1 MLNALAALVDRGDR
15 ILVIE
20 DTPELQLPQPHVVYM
35 KTRIRDIQGLPDV
48 TLRDLIINTLRMRPD
63 RIIVG
68 EVRGPEAPDMLQA
81 MNVGQEG
88 VMATP
93 SRQLLPRGAA
103 TLGDAHLDGGIGHA
117 AKGRARQR
125 GPSRGR
131 DRLHGA
137 PGGRLK
143 ARRAGFEVTGLE
155 AENIL
160 MSDLFQTDS
169 RKSAQGMAF
178 ELRPTGNIPR
188 FFDQPRQQGLSSR
201 RWSFSINK
209 DVRARDRRQSR
220 PDDGPAYAGSRRP
233 VPGKPSG
240 SLRRS

>member
-1 MLNALAALVDRGDR
+1 MRNALAARVDRGDR
-15 ILVIE
+15 IRVIE
-20 DTPELQLPQPHVVYM
+20 DTAELQLPQPHVVYM

-68 EVRGPEAPDMLQA
+68 EVRGPEALDMLQA

-88 VMATP
+88 VMATLHAN
-93 SRQLLPRGAA
+93 SCREALQRLE
-103 TLGDAHLDGGIGHA
+103 TLILMAGSDM
-117 AKGRARQR
+117 
-125 GPSRGR
+125 P
-131 DRLHGA
+131 
-137 PGGRLK
+137 LK
-143 ARRAGFEVTGLE
+143 AVRGSVAQAVDVIVFMARLADGSRRVVQVSEVTGLE

-188 FFDQPRQQGLSSR
+188 FFDQLRQQGFEPPLEL
-201 RWSFSINK
+201 FHK
-209 DVRARDRRQSR
+209 
-220 PDDGPAYAGSRRP
+220 
-233 VPGKPSG
+233 
-240 SLRRS
+240 